1 VGGGMNKEERNKLSK
16 LKADVDFLDP
26 VTFEKVCSF
35 NQCIAK
41 FEPHSEVIE
50 HRNRIATYLKD
61 SYFHKCRECGRRM
74 QSKQDKNKTYDS
86 VMTALASSRYA
97 PGYEQ
102 EEKNT

>member
-1 VGGGMNKEERNKLSK
+1 MNKEERNKLSK

-35 NQCIAK
+35 NQC
-41 FEPHSEVIE
+41 
-50 HRNRIATYLKD
+50 
-61 SYFHKCRECGRRM
+61 KCRECGRRM

>member
-1 VGGGMNKEERNKLSK
+1 MKKQSKLSK
-16 LKADVDFLDP
+16 LEVDVDFLDP

-61 SYFHKCRECGRRM
+61 SYFHKCMECGRRM